1 MKHGERKWKIS
12 CTHFLDKCKQLRSTA
27 YALLCYTFCLNLKV
41 SPFFLFV
48 PLPPSLHPSLTT
60 CTFFTSFRYS
70 TPLLLLSPAPTPFFL
85 RLSFPPS
92 LSIPAFPSFL
102 PSSLRCICPLLVY
115 LPALTHS
122 VTESSSSPSSSIVYF
137 WMPISSLLSTL
148 PYFLS
153 PATAYLLPLCSQMKP
168 SSSLCITRAYT

>member
-1 MKHGERKWKIS
+1 MGGSVKDLS
-12 CTHFLDKCKQLRSTA
+12 
-27 YALLCYTFCLNLKV
+27 
-41 SPFFLFV
+41 
-48 PLPPSLHPSLTT
+48 
-60 CTFFTSFRYS
+60 
-70 TPLLLLSPAPTPFFL
+70 LLLLPALQQRSCRVCRCASEGETHQKERVCLVFPPPPQLPPFHLTFSCYPSL
-85 RLSFPPS
+85 LSFTV
-92 LSIPAFPSFL
+92 FPSFL